1 MFARHGTW
9 PQPPEIPLSA
19 AFVTGGESSP
29 FMLGPVV
36 GGRQGLRM
44 HGTSLDWQYPAVAA
58 RAIASG
64 RVWAWA
70 GRLPG
75 ASRRQPAD
83 QRHPGTDPQPEP
95 NRTRLATGWRRVT
108 ATADADATAAGFQ
121 FATEAVAGTMYYVGH
136 NRNFGNYRA
145 DEGIGSTSTRRKRGP
160 VDYDLQ
166 SPVRHPW
173 HGWCLNTESGDRDGM
188 ETVLADSEHCA
199 HSGQLCPAAV
209 SPVMGPGL
217 VHSSF

>member
-19 AFVTGGESSP
+19 AFVTGGESRP

-75 ASRRQPAD
+75 ATRPASSSRPRRWRAPCTTSATTGTSATTAPTKGSD
-83 QRHPGTDPQPEP
+83 QRPQDGNGAPWTMTYNPLYVILGTGG
-95 NRTRLATGWRRVT
+95 A
-108 ATADADATAAGFQ
+108 
-121 FATEAVAGTMYYVGH
+121 
-136 NRNFGNYRA
+136 
-145 DEGIGSTSTRRKRGP
+145 
-160 VDYDLQ
+160 
-166 SPVRHPW
+166 
-173 HGWCLNTESGDRDGM
+173 
-188 ETVLADSEHCA
+188 
-199 HSGQLCPAAV
+199 
-209 SPVMGPGL
+209 
-217 VHSSF
+217 